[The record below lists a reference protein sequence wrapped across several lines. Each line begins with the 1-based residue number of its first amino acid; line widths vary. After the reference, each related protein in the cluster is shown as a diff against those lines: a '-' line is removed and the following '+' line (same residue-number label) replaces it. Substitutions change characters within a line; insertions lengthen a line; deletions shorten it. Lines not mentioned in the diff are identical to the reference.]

1 MLSPRLS
8 ENVWQVGKG
17 RARGQKAAF
26 HPAFALWALALGFL
40 LSSPFR
46 FRRFSCN
53 DHTTLATACGRL
65 RRRRGSWTREPG
77 STRLRPNLRRLLK
90 SAEGRD
96 RGGGGGDIST
106 VPRSAIASKERI
118 PLACPAGSA
127 LCPLTPWLR
136 GVQVRCCR
144 FARARPSLP
153 EHLLKAPL
161 RVRVQPEAIPSIE
174 TFAPP
179 SLSTWQRVI
188 YPDFSLDLTGF
199 FSGMHL
205 T

>member
-1 MLSPRLS
+1 M
-8 ENVWQVGKG
+8 WQVGKG

-96 RGGGGGDIST
+96 RGGGGGRHQHGAAIGDRFQGADSACLSSWFRPVPSYSMAERGAGEMLPICAST
-106 VPRSAIASKERI
+106 
-118 PLACPAGSA
+118 PLAP
-127 LCPLTPWLR
+127 
-136 GVQVRCCR
+136 
-144 FARARPSLP
+144 RASLEGPS
-153 EHLLKAPL
+153 
-161 RVRVQPEAIPSIE
+161 QGQGPS
-174 TFAPP
+174 PP
-179 SLSTWQRVI
+179 SKPLPRLPSPLGSV
-188 YPDFSLDLTGF
+188 
-199 FSGMHL
+199 
-205 T
+205 

>member
-1 MLSPRLS
+1 MHTAGHCCAGHWRLKTAARDVTVSPPITSLPSAGRIRQQRATLSALLSPRLS

-96 RGGGGGDIST
+96 RGGGGAT
-106 VPRSAIASKERI
+106 SA
-118 PLACPAGSA
+118 
-127 LCPLTPWLR
+127 
-136 GVQVRCCR
+136 RCR
-144 FARARPSLP
+144 DRRLLP
-153 EHLLKAPL
+153 K
-161 RVRVQPEAIPSIE
+161 SG
-174 TFAPP
+174 
-179 SLSTWQRVI
+179 
-188 YPDFSLDLTGF
+188 FSLLVQLVPPCALLLHG
-199 FSGMHL
+199 
-205 T
+205 